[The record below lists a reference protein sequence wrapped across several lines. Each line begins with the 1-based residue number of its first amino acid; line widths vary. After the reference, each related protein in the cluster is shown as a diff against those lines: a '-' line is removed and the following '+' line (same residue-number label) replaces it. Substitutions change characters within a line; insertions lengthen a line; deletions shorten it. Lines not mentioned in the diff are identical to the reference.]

1 MVHPTFVTGAVL
13 LFLTSLATA
22 KPVSI
27 ASSIASGTLIPGFPH
42 HGGKFWNRA
51 TPVTALSTTVAV
63 EAAESTKDEACDE
76 SEEIVTETTEDSCD
90 LVEETDTTLSPAVS
104 TTGPV
109 EHNFEPTSATPLFA
123 YVSPTDAVST
133 AVSSPGSGSSDGCGK
148 QSSLTSGTYSVTVNG
163 RTRSYILD
171 VPKSYNSS
179 KGYKLIFGLHWRG
192 GTMEDVATGQTVEA
206 GVWNY
211 YGLKRLAEDSAIFVA
226 PQGIDNGWGNS
237 NGDDVKFI
245 DAIMEHV
252 EADLCVDQSQRFAT
266 GFSFGG
272 AMTYSLAC
280 SRADKLRA
288 VAVLS
293 GAQLSGCEGGNDP
306 VPYLG
311 IHGVD
316 DGILSISI
324 GHSLRDKFVL
334 NNGCQAQ
341 SAPEPS
347 SGSLTHTKTTYT
359 CNSGYPVTWIAFDGG
374 HIASPQDGATTD
386 SGLRTWAP
394 GETWEFFS
402 QFS

>member
-1 MVHPTFVTGAVL
+1 M
-13 LFLTSLATA
+13 
-22 KPVSI
+22 KD
-27 ASSIASGTLIPGFPH
+27 
-42 HGGKFWNRA
+42 GGKFWNRA

-63 EAAESTKDEACDE
+63 EAAESTDDEACEE
-76 SEEIVTETTEDSCD
+76 SEEFVTETTEDGCD
-90 LVEETDTTLSPAVS
+90 LVEETETALSPAVS
-104 TTGPV
+104 TTTPV
-109 EHNFEPTSATPLFA
+109 EQNFESTSATPLLTS
-123 YVSPTDAVST
+123 VTPTNAEST
-133 AVSSPGSGSSDGCGK
+133 PVSSTGSGSSDGCGK
-148 QSSLTSGTYSVTVNG
+148 QSSLTSGTYSVTISG

-171 VPKSYNSS
+171 VPESYNSS

-237 NGDDVKFI
+237 DGDDVKFI

-266 GFSFGG
+266 GFSYGG

-280 SRADKLRA
+280 SRADKFRA

-293 GAQLSGCEGGNDP
+293 GAQLSGCDGGNDP

-316 DGILSISI
+316 DSILSISL

-341 SAPEPS
+341 TASEPS
-347 SGSLTHTKTTYT
+347 SGSLTHTKTSYT

-386 SGLRTWAP
+386 SGSSTWAP
-394 GETWEFFS
+394 EETWEFFS
-402 QFS
+402 QFW